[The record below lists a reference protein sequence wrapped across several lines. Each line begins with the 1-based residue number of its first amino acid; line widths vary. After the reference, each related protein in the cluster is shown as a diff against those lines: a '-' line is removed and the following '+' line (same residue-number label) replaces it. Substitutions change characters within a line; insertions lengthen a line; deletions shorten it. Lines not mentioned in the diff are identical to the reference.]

1 MPLYK
6 SVKISDHTQLLVWKI
21 TESLEELS
29 ARVQLKDVCTARVD
43 KMKSEQHR
51 RGFLSV
57 RMLLQEIGYSDFDLY
72 YAEDGKP
79 HLKDGKNISIT
90 HSYGFSAIIISSRNV
105 GIDMELRREKVVKIA
120 DKFIEKEFAY
130 LDPLH
135 LTDYTR
141 MLIVIWG
148 VKEAVFKMISREGIS
163 FKEHINVLPFAVE
176 AGKGQAHVTFEEID
190 AHYDF
195 SFEEIEDFTLVYT
208 FEAD

>member
-6 SVKISDHTQLLVWKI
+6 SEIINDDTQLLVWKI
-21 TESLEELS
+21 TESLEDLS
-29 ARVQLKDVCTARVD
+29 DKVELKDACHARVD

-79 HLKDGKNISIT
+79 HLKDGRNISIT

-135 LTDYTR
+135 LMDYTR

-163 FKEHINVLPFAVE
+163 FKEHIKVLPFAVE
-176 AGKGQAHVTFEEID
+176 AGKGQAHVTFKEINTF
-190 AHYDF
+190 YNF
-195 SFEEIEDFTLVYT
+195 SYEEIEEFTLVYT